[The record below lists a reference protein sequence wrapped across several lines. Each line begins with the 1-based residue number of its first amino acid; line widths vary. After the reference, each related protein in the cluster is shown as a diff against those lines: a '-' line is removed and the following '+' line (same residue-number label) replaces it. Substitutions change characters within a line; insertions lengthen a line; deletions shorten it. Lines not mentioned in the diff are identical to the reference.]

1 MAKNKFKVVI
11 GYPPIEQEKGVPLL
25 SQNRQFQYF
34 NSPTYIYPM
43 VPAYAATVAKKA
55 GYKVRWMDGIAE
67 NKTYKEWQKQLV
79 RVKPDYLLLETK
91 APVIKQHW
99 QIVDGLKAKLPKTKI
114 IMVGDQITY
123 LPEETLKNCSVD
135 YLLLGGDY
143 DFLLTEFLDAVD
155 SKKPLPPGIWG
166 KKGDKSVKLPK
177 GATKKGM
184 FWTTG

>member
-67 NKTYKEWQKQLV
+67 NKIPAPWFCEVYEGGNV
-79 RVKPDYLLLETK
+79 RFHHRGNLTSNPAD
-91 APVIKQHW
+91 
-99 QIVDGLKAKLPKTKI
+99 KI
-114 IMVGDQITY
+114 
-123 LPEETLKNCSVD
+123 CS
-135 YLLLGGDY
+135 
-143 DFLLTEFLDAVD
+143 
-155 SKKPLPPGIWG
+155 
-166 KKGDKSVKLPK
+166 
-177 GATKKGM
+177 
-184 FWTTG
+184 